1 MPADASCPRSYS
13 TSTNLP
19 FPGGK
24 ITLPVGGIT
33 LDGIGATRKIESTL
47 HEFCDDPGGRGV
59 DNDDPGCCEQ
69 HQSYN
74 AAIDG
79 IESLVLAHACA
90 GIDVSSKEYV
100 EGIQTAIDAVNHHL
114 SDH

>member
-1 MPADASCPRSYS
+1 
-13 TSTNLP
+13 LP
-19 FPGGK
+19 PPGGK
-24 ITLPVGGIT
+24 VALPVGGIT
-33 LDGIGATRKIESTL
+33 IDGSGTTRTIESAL
-47 HEFCDDPGGRGV
+47 HEHCDDDP
-59 DNDDPGCCEQ
+59 DQQDPGCCEQ

-100 EGIQTAIDAVNHHL
+100 EGIQTALDAVAHHL
-114 SDH
+114 TDH